1 MRMQG
6 TIERRDGKAIW
17 INGERFSAFVEAMIE
32 ANVGDYVD
40 FEYTEKNGVGRTGN
54 PVVYKNIKGK
64 CTPAVVSGA
73 HIGTPYAASFSSA
86 STAPRLA
93 AAPSYTPKAG
103 EPVLS
108 KDRLILRQNA
118 LTAAVNR
125 CNTSHPD
132 ADTNFIISMAKEFEA
147 YTSGD
152 ADLEEAKKVL
162 EGKEG

>member
-40 FEYTEKNGVGRTGN
+40 FEYTEKNGIGRTGN

-64 CTPAVVSGA
+64 CTPSGA
-73 HIGTPYAASFSSA
+73 STATPYAASFSSA
-86 STAPRLA
+86 STAPRVA
-93 AAPSYTPKAG
+93 AAASAYTPKAG

-132 ADTNFIISMAKEFEA
+132 ADANFIISMAKEFEA

>member
-40 FEYTEKNGVGRTGN
+40 FEYTEKNGVGRTGQ

-64 CTPAVVSGA
+64 CSPAVGVILPVSAPARTATSSGS
-73 HIGTPYAASFSSA
+73 YATSS
-86 STAPRLA
+86 
-93 AAPSYTPKAG
+93 PSYTPKAG

-125 CNTSHPD
+125 CNVSHPN
-132 ADTNFIISMAKEFEA
+132 ADTAYIISMAKEFEA

-152 ADLEEAKKVL
+152 ADLEEAKKSL
-162 EGKEG
+162 EGDKEAF

>member
-73 HIGTPYAASFSSA
+73 HIGTPYVAPAGATPRAAV
-86 STAPRLA
+86 

-125 CNTSHPD
+125 CNISHPD
-132 ADTNFIISMAKEFEA
+132 ADANFIISMAKEFEA

>member
-40 FEYTEKNGVGRTGN
+40 FEYTEKNGVGRTGQ

-64 CTPAVVSGA
+64 CSPAVGSIVTPVPGTSSRLSVA
-73 HIGTPYAASFSSA
+73 TTHI
-86 STAPRLA
+86 ST
-93 AAPSYTPKAG
+93 PSYTPKAG

-125 CNTSHPD
+125 CNVSHPD
-132 ADTNFIISMAKEFEA
+132 ADANYIISMAKEFEA

-162 EGKEG
+162 EGKED

>member
-1 MRMQG
+1 MQG

-73 HIGTPYAASFSSA
+73 HIGTPYAASFSAA
-86 STAPRLA
+86 STAPRA
-93 AAPSYTPKAG
+93 AAAASSAYTPKAG

-125 CNTSHPD
+125 CNVSHPD
-132 ADTNFIISMAKEFEA
+132 ADANYIISMAKEFEA

-152 ADLEEAKKVL
+152 ADLEAAKAML
-162 EGKEG
+162 ESSEK

>member
-1 MRMQG
+1 MQG

-40 FEYTEKNGVGRTGN
+40 FEYTEKNGVGRTGQ

-64 CTPAVVSGA
+64 CVPSGAATSAATSARTVAVSG
-73 HIGTPYAASFSSA
+73 SFATSSA
-86 STAPRLA
+86 
-93 AAPSYTPKAG
+93 SYTPKAG

-125 CNTSHPD
+125 CNVSHPD
-132 ADTNFIISMAKEFEA
+132 ADANYIISMAKEFEA

-152 ADLEEAKKVL
+152 ADLEAAKAML
-162 EGKEG
+162 ESSEK